1 MKLDIGR
8 ALGLRPL
15 DRVQIVSRSALYE
28 LRNWQHR
35 GAASAELPHLF
46 FQRVLE
52 DGNLLLRTPG
62 GATVSVHP
70 TEACSMVP
78 GEPIEVMAMPQMHFF
93 EVQEWRRS
101 NPTAENPSFFKPGY
115 LTHVMK
121 DRWGRLAMAW
131 VAFHDKRL
139 NESWSFANPL
149 TDGDRERVSELMNRR
164 RMPVLGPG
172 SASESAVHGLDQQ
185 ASKEHY
191 ASRQFFKAALAGN
204 TSKASAL
211 ASFSI
216 KPLSTAAINRM
227 QPG

>member
-1 MKLDIGR
+1 MSMDIGG

-15 DRVQIVSRSALYE
+15 DRVQVVSRSALYE
-28 LRNWQHR
+28 LRNTQHR
-35 GAASAELPHLF
+35 GAPLADLPHLF

-52 DGNLLLRTPG
+52 DGKLLLRAPG

-70 TEACSMVP
+70 TEACSIVR
-78 GEPIEVMAMPQMHFF
+78 GDPIEVMAMPQKHFS
-93 EVQEWRRS
+93 EAQQWRHS
-101 NPTAENPSFFKPGY
+101 NPTGENPAFFKPGY

-121 DRWGRLAMAW
+121 DRWGRLDMAW

-149 TDGDRERVSELMNRR
+149 TAGDRERVSALMNRR

-172 SASESAVHGLDQQ
+172 SAPESADHGLDQQ
-185 ASKEHY
+185 TSKEYY
-191 ASRQFFKAALAGN
+191 ASRQFFKAALAGH
-204 TSKASAL
+204 TAKASAL
-211 ASFSI
+211 ASYSV